1 MMPEYVLAILRLGG
15 WGAYVAG
22 VFWLA
27 RMAAKRASLTAG
39 GRRLATLLAEPLDLV
54 LIAAVGFD
62 AITAFFAIL
71 TAE

>member
-39 GRRLATLLAEPLDLV
+39 GRRLALNAISLV
-54 LIAAVGFD
+54 SGILNLVVIQNRCHAASG
-62 AITAFFAIL
+62 AP
-71 TAE
+71 